1 MRRRLFSMALC
12 LTLFLTGCSSGGVS
26 ENTTEAITT
35 EPEAVTTEAVTTTAT
50 TEEEHS
56 EEVTTTETE
65 ETEMEII
72 LTVNVTELTVAWED
86 NESVVE
92 IRSYLET
99 GSITATLNR
108 YGGFEQVGSLPQA
121 FTRSDVQMTTNPG
134 DIVLYSGNQ
143 IVIFFGNNSWA
154 YTKLGHIEGLSD
166 EELRDLLD
174 TDSVE
179 ITLELK

>member
-1 MRRRLFSMALC
+1 MKFRLYACALAVM
-12 LTLFLTGCSSGGVS
+12 TLLTGCSSGGVS
-26 ENTTEAITT
+26 EITTGEVTT
-35 EPEAVTTEAVTTTAT
+35 EPEVVTQATTT
-50 TEEEHS
+50 TEEYQS

-65 ETEMEII
+65 EETEMEII
-72 LTVNVTELTVAWED
+72 LTVDGTELTVTWED
-86 NESVVE
+86 NESVAE
-92 IRSYLET
+92 IRSYLES

-121 FTRSDVQMTTNPG
+121 FTRSDVQITTNPG
-134 DIVLYSGNQ
+134 DIVLYSGDQ

-166 EELRDLLD
+166 EEIRELLD